1 MRLILLSLIPFLSLS
16 QNNIDGEWIKE
27 GKGYKYT
34 LKINHLDSNAYEF
47 ELEGWEK
54 AYDTFINDTT
64 TFPGE
69 IKGEG
74 YIFYREDDLGLFNDA
89 GRRNSDGK
97 DFYGGLD
104 PCTIFFLF
112 RENYIKLAGK
122 NCWGWYGGYGINWN
136 GTYLKNKN
144 YENRY

>member
-1 MRLILLSLIPFLSLS
+1 MRLILLSLIPFLCLS

-74 YIFYREDDLGLFNDA
+74 YIFYKEDKLGLFNDA
-89 GRRNSDGK
+89 GRLFDGK
-97 DFYGGLD
+97 DFYYGEE
-104 PCTIFFLF
+104 PCKIFFMF
-112 RENYIKLAGK
+112 RENYIKLASK
-122 NCWGWYGGYGINWN
+122 DCRGWYGGYGINWN
-136 GTYLKNKN
+136 GKYLKINKN
-144 YENRY
+144 